1 MASNAEKAAK
11 LARKVEIAEQKAAI
25 EAKKREL
32 AQRAADAGYNVHDV
46 KFVQTKSVNEHM
58 SILRKKTEAKTKKAV
73 ANSAKAAKAARGVPP
88 KKTIKNTLKQE
99 GFSDSLIGRLS
110 NNVTLSAARTKAT
123 ERLQKKQAKVTKEQA
138 EQELKDTIKAKLGNR
153 YNSANYKKPKKGQN
167 AEKIFAA
174 LTKRLDAKEKKRVK
188 EAHEQAIKAALKANG
203 FNNTN
208 IKVKKGETLS
218 AAKRAAAK
226 RVAAKTAKAAK
237 EAYLKRI
244 KNAANAAGIEHGF
257 IKVRGKFTNS
267 TERKA
272 LNAAIKRRAAKTLKN
287 TREGTKRSLLRRAR
301 DEGISAKHVK
311 FTGTKGISALLADA
325 RKRHAAANT
334 KVQRG
339 TAKQAI
345 MAALAP
351 LNMSDETIKKV
362 ICSRAK

>member
-11 LARKVEIAEQKAAI
+11 LARKVELAEQKAAI

-46 KFVQTKSVNEHM
+46 KFVQTKSVNELL
-58 SILRKKTEAKTKKAV
+58 SILRRKTEAKTKKAV
-73 ANSAKAAKAARGVPP
+73 ANSAKAIKAARGIPA

-123 ERLQKKQAKVTKEQA
+123 ERLQKKQAKITKEQA
-138 EQELKDTIKAKLGNR
+138 EQELKATIKARLGNR

-188 EAHEQAIKAALKANG
+188 EAHERAVKSALRANG
-203 FNNTN
+203 FNNAN
-208 IKVKKGETLS
+208 IKVKKGETVS

-244 KNAANAAGIEHGF
+244 KNAANIAGIEHGF

-272 LNAAIKRRAAKTLKN
+272 INAALKRKAAKTLKN
-287 TREGTKRSLLRRAR
+287 TREGAKRSLLRRAQ

-311 FTGTKGISALLADA
+311 FTGTKSISALLADA
-325 RKRHAAANT
+325 RKRHAVANT

-339 TAKQAI
+339 TAKQLI
-345 MAALAP
+345 MTALAP